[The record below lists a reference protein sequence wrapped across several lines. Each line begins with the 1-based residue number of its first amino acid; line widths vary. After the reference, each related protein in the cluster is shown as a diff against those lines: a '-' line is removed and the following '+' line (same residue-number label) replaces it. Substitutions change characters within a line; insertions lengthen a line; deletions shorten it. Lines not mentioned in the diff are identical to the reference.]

1 MHNDLLKVE
10 NESKLY
16 RDVSSRA
23 IINMDEAGPSKYL
36 QQRQRLL
43 KTQEEVANNTQEIKD
58 IKHELSDIKGMLTAL
73 IANIQK

>member
-1 MHNDLLKVE
+1 MHNNLLKVE

-23 IINMDEAGPSKYL
+23 IINMDETGHNKYL

-43 KTQEEVANNTQEIKD
+43 KTQEDVANNTQEIKD
-58 IKHELSDIKGMLTAL
+58 IKHELSDIKGMLTVL